1 MGRTASLPERVAS
14 GGAVQGSGP
23 LSSGESLD
31 PADWDAVRA
40 QGHRMLDQMFDHL
53 QGLRETPVWRP
64 IPEAVR
70 ERFREPLPV
79 APGDLAAAHE
89 TFMHEVA
96 AYSGGNLHPG
106 FMGWV
111 QGAGTPIGML
121 AEMLAGGLNANLGG
135 RDHMPIAVE
144 QQVVQWARQM
154 FGFPATA
161 SGLFVTGASMANFI
175 GVLVARQK
183 ALGSDVRRLGLA
195 ADPRRLT
202 AYASTAA
209 HSCVPRA
216 MEMAGLGV
224 EALRLIPVDRHHRI
238 DLSALAGAIAAD
250 RAAGFTPFLIVG
262 SAGTVDV
269 GAVDDLSALADLA
282 AREEVWLHV
291 DGAYGALGVLAADV
305 APRLAGLERADSLA
319 CDFHKWGQVPYDAG
333 FILVRDAEAHRAAFA
348 SPAAYLQRETRG
360 LAAGE
365 HWPCDFGP
373 DLSRGFR
380 ALKTW
385 LTFKVLGTAAIG
397 AAISRSCALARELE
411 GLIRAHPRLELLAP
425 AQLNI
430 VCFRYAHAGIDP
442 DAVNRRIVADLHEA
456 GEVAPSLTRID
467 GKTAIRA
474 ALFNHRTE
482 RRDLEALVRGAAA
495 FGDAAL
501 RADAA

>member
-1 MGRTASLPERVAS
+1 
-14 GGAVQGSGP
+14 
-23 LSSGESLD
+23 LSSGESLDPTASLD

-40 QGHRMLDQMFDHL
+40 QGHRMLDAMFDHL
-53 QGLRETPVWRP
+53 QGLREAPVWRP

-70 ERFREPLPV
+70 ERFKEPLPTT
-79 APGDLAAAHE
+79 PGDLAAAHE
-89 TFMHEVA
+89 SFMRDVA
-96 AYSGGNLHPG
+96 AYAGGNLHPG

-135 RDHMPIAVE
+135 RDHMPIVVE
-144 QQVVQWARQM
+144 EQVTAWTREM
-154 FGFPATA
+154 FGFPASA

-175 GVLVARQK
+175 GVLAARQK
-183 ALGSDVRRLGLA
+183 ALGPDVRRKGLA

-202 AYASTAA
+202 AYTSTAA
-209 HSCVPRA
+209 HSCVVRA
-216 MEMAGLGV
+216 MEMAGLGA
-224 EALRLIPVDRHHRI
+224 EALRLIPVDGRHRI
-238 DLSALAGAIAAD
+238 DLEALSAAIASD
-250 RAAGFTPFLIVG
+250 RAAGCTPFLIVG

-269 GAVDDLSALADLA
+269 GAIDDLFALADMA
-282 AREEVWLHV
+282 ARERAWLHV

-348 SPAAYLQRETRG
+348 APAAYLQRETRG

-365 HWPCDFGP
+365 HWPCDYGP

-385 LTFKVLGTAAIG
+385 MTFKVLGTDAIG

-411 GLIRAHPRLELLAP
+411 ALVRAHPRLELLAP

-430 VCFRYAHAGIDP
+430 VCFRYAAVGGDV

-467 GKTAIRA
+467 GKAAIRA

-482 RRDLEALVRGAAA
+482 RRDLEALVRGSVA
-495 FGDAAL
+495 FGDAAV